1 MGPKHGRI
9 IVWLVVWTLL
19 GQGIA
24 LAGDAET
31 IGPKGVWKLP
41 EAAWTDCLQKAQDAT
56 DCLARIMRQTGATP
70 EALAVNK
77 MLDGEGY
84 METFQEMGRVD
95 VAVMVFPLRA
105 NTNAVTYLVNGSPT
119 LVSSEIEPADLPLA
133 ADPTY
138 AALQKAHPE
147 LMFWPTGEG
156 PSAVD
161 TPPGGGQGF
170 VFTYP
175 LLNGCHA
182 CAVLG
187 QALLSLDFGPDGTY
201 HGPRLL
207 RVEAAR

>member
-1 MGPKHGRI
+1 MGPRYGRVL
-9 IVWLVVWTLL
+9 VWLVVWALFPQSL
-19 GQGIA
+19 A
-24 LAGDAET
+24 LADGAEP
-31 IGPKGVWKLP
+31 IGPKGVWALP
-41 EAAWTDCLQKAQDAT
+41 EAAWTDCLQKGQDAT
-56 DCLARIMRQTGATP
+56 GCLARIMEQTGATP
-70 EALAVNK
+70 QALAINK
-77 MLDGEGY
+77 LLEGEGY
-84 METFQEMGRVD
+84 MEAFQEMGRVD

-133 ADPTY
+133 ADPVY

-156 PSAVD
+156 PSAVN

-187 QALLSLDFGPDGTY
+187 QALLSLDFGPDGSY
-201 HGPRLL
+201 RGPRLL
-207 RVEAAR
+207 RVEAR